1 MPSLKSDFFF
11 IDSLKKIKK
20 EDWNTCVDNDHP
32 FIQYEFLFA
41 LEKSESACSQTG
53 WKPHHYIECN
63 DKKEIIAICPLYL
76 KSHSYGEYIFDH
88 AWADAYHRHGLNYYP
103 KLQSA
108 IPFTPVTGDR
118 IFISQ
123 KIRSRKDKIKEIIN
137 NIINEAKKLNVSS
150 AHFNFIKNPNEW
162 SSEEPIMIREGIQFH
177 WENNHYKSFDDFL
190 STLSSRK
197 RKQIKKERQCLKI
210 NNLRVELLSGD
221 DLKKEDLEF
230 FYECYLDTTGRKW
243 GSTYLKKEFFM
254 NILKNFKDKI
264 LLMIAYQNDNK
275 VASALNFLSKTHLYG
290 RLWGSKFEVP
300 YLHFELCYYQAIDYA
315 IANNIKYVEA
325 GAQGEHKLSRG
336 YLPQKTWSA
345 HWIKEKDFS
354 TAINKFLNE
363 ETKMIN
369 NHKEDLEALGPY
381 KN

>member
-1 MPSLKSDFFF
+1 MSSLKSDYFF
-11 IDSLKKIKK
+11 IDSLKKVKQ
-20 EDWNTCVDNDHP
+20 EDWNACVDDDHP

-41 LEKSESACSQTG
+41 LEESESACSQTG
-53 WKPHHYIECN
+53 WKPYHYIEQN
-63 DKKEIIAICPLYL
+63 DDNDIIAICPLYL

-108 IPFTPVTGDR
+108 IPFTPVTGER
-118 IFISQ
+118 IFISK
-123 KIRSRKDKIKEIIN
+123 KIKNKKDKIKTIIN
-137 NIINEAKKLNVSS
+137 NIIGEAKKLNVSS

-162 SSEEPIMIREGIQFH
+162 DAEEPIMIREGIQFH
-177 WENNHYKSFDDFL
+177 WENNNYKSFDDFL

-197 RKQIKKERQCLKI
+197 RKQIKKERECLKI
-210 NNLRVELLSGD
+210 NNLNVKLLSGD
-221 DLKKEDLEF
+221 DLQKEDLEF

-254 NILKNFKDKI
+254 NILNNFKNKV
-264 LLMIAYQNDNK
+264 LLMIAYQDDTK

-354 TAINKFLNE
+354 SAINKFLNE
-363 ETKMIN
+363 ESKMTSS
-369 NHKEDLEALGPY
+369 HKENLEALGPY

>member
-1 MPSLKSDFFF
+1 MSSLKSDYFF
-11 IDSLKKIKK
+11 IDSLKKVKRG
-20 EDWNTCVDNDHP
+20 DWNACVDDDHP

-41 LEKSESACSQTG
+41 LEESESACSQTG
-53 WKPHHYIECN
+53 WKPYHYIEQN
-63 DKKEIIAICPLYL
+63 DDNDIIAICPLYL

-108 IPFTPVTGDR
+108 IPFTPVTGER
-118 IFISQ
+118 IFISK
-123 KIRSRKDKIKEIIN
+123 KIKNKKDKIKTIIN
-137 NIINEAKKLNVSS
+137 NIIGEAKKLNVSS

-162 SSEEPIMIREGIQFH
+162 DAEEPIMIREGIQFH
-177 WENNHYKSFDDFL
+177 WENNNYKSFDDFL

-197 RKQIKKERQCLKI
+197 RKQIKKERECLKI
-210 NNLRVELLSGD
+210 NNLNVKLLSGD
-221 DLKKEDLEF
+221 DLQKEDLEF

-254 NILKNFKDKI
+254 NILNNFKNKV
-264 LLMIAYQNDNK
+264 LLMIAYQDDTK

-354 TAINKFLNE
+354 SAINKFLNE
-363 ETKMIN
+363 ESKMIN
-369 NHKEDLEALGPY
+369 HHKKDLEALGPY
-381 KN
+381 KS

>member
-1 MPSLKSDFFF
+1 MSSLKSDFFF
-11 IDSLKKIKK
+11 IDSLKKVKK
-20 EDWNTCVDNDHP
+20 EDWNACVDDDHP
-32 FIQYEFLFA
+32 FIQYEFLCA
-41 LEKSESACSQTG
+41 LEESESACSQTG
-53 WKPHHYIECN
+53 WKPYHYIEYN
-63 DKKEIIAICPLYL
+63 DVNEVIAICPLYI

-118 IFISQ
+118 IFISK
-123 KIRSRKDKIKEIIN
+123 KIKNKKDKIKAIIN
-137 NIINEAKKLNVSS
+137 NIIGEAKKINVSS

-162 SSEEPIMIREGIQFH
+162 DAEEPIMIREGIQFH
-177 WENNHYKSFDDFL
+177 WENNNYKSFDDFL

-197 RKQIKKERQCLKI
+197 RKQIRKERECLKK
-210 NNLRVELLSGD
+210 NNLKVKLLSGD
-221 DLKKEDLEF
+221 DLQKEDLEF

-243 GSTYLKKEFFM
+243 GSTYLKKDFFM
-254 NILKNFKDKI
+254 NILSNFKNKI
-264 LLMIAYQNDNK
+264 LLMIAYQNDLK

-300 YLHFELCYYQAIDYA
+300 HLHFELCYYQAIDYA

-354 TAINKFLNE
+354 SAINKFLNKE
-363 ETKMIN
+363 SEMIN
-369 NHKEDLEALGPY
+369 HHKKNLEALGPY

>member
-20 EDWNTCVDNDHP
+20 EDWNTCVNNDHP

-53 WKPHHYIECN
+53 WKPYHYIEYKN
-63 DKKEIIAICPLYL
+63 DEIIALCPLYL

-108 IPFTPVTGDR
+108 IPFTPVTGER
-118 IFISQ
+118 IFVNK
-123 KIRSRKDKIKEIIN
+123 KIKNKKDKIKEIIN
-137 NIINEAKKLNVSS
+137 NIINEAKRLNVSS
-150 AHFNFIKNPNEW
+150 AHFNFIKNPNDW
-162 SSEEPIMIREGIQFH
+162 DANEPIMIREGIQFH
-177 WENNHYKSFDDFL
+177 WKNNDYKSFDDFL

-197 RKQIKKERQCLKI
+197 RKQIKKERQCLQN
-210 NNLRVELLSGD
+210 NNLEVKLLTGD
-221 DLKKEDLEF
+221 KLKKEDFDF

-254 NILKNFKDKI
+254 NILSTFKDKI
-264 LLMIAYQNDNK
+264 LLMIAVQDNIK
-275 VASALNFLSKTHLYG
+275 IASALNFLSETHLYG

-315 IANNIKYVEA
+315 IANKIKHVEA

-354 TAINKFLNE
+354 EAINKFLNE
-363 ETKMIN
+363 EAKMIN
-369 NHKEDLEALGPY
+369 HHKEDLEALGPY

>member
-1 MPSLKSDFFF
+1 MPSPKSEIFFV
-11 IDSLKKIKK
+11 DSLKKIKK
-20 EDWNTCVDNDHP
+20 EDWNNCVSSDHP

-41 LEKSESACSQTG
+41 LEESKSACTQTG
-53 WKPHHYIECN
+53 WKPHHYIEYN
-63 DKKEIIAICPLYL
+63 ENSEIIAICPLYL
-76 KSHSYGEYIFDH
+76 KNHSYGEYIFDH

-118 IFISQ
+118 IFIN
-123 KIRSRKDKIKEIIN
+123 KEIKNKKNKKKEIVN
-137 NIINEAKKLNVSS
+137 NIIKEAKRLNVSS

-162 SSEEPIMIREGIQFH
+162 DAEETIMIREGIQFH
-177 WENNHYKSFDDFL
+177 WQNNNYKSFDDFL

-197 RKQIKKERQCLKI
+197 RKQIKKERQCLI
-210 NNLRVELLSGD
+210 NNNIEVKLLNGE
-221 DLKKEDLEF
+221 DLQKEDFDF
-230 FYECYLDTTGRKW
+230 FYDCYLDTTGRKW
-243 GSTYLKKEFFM
+243 GSTYLKKEFFI
-254 NILKNFKDKI
+254 NIQSNFKEKI
-264 LLMIAYQNDNK
+264 LLIIAFQDDK
-275 VASALNFLSKTHLYG
+275 KIASALNFLSKTHLYG

-315 IANNIKYVEA
+315 IKNKIKYVEA

-345 HWIKEKDFS
+345 HWIKEKEFS
-354 TAINKFLNE
+354 NAINQFLDE

-369 NHKEDLEALGPY
+369 YHKEDLEALGPY

>member
-1 MPSLKSDFFF
+1 MTSPMSEFVF
-11 IDSLKKIKK
+11 IDSLKKVKK
-20 EDWNTCVDNDHP
+20 EDWNSCVGSYHP

-41 LEKSESACSQTG
+41 LEKSGSACSQTG
-53 WKPHHYIECN
+53 WKPHHYIEYN
-63 DKKEIIAICPLYL
+63 DNAEIIAICPLYL

-108 IPFTPVTGDR
+108 IPFTPVTGER
-118 IFISQ
+118 IFINE
-123 KIRSRKDKIKEIIN
+123 KISKIKDKIKDIIN
-137 NIINEAKKLNVSS
+137 NIIREAKKLNVSS

-162 SSEEPIMIREGIQFH
+162 DGEEPIMIREGIQFH
-177 WENNHYKSFDDFL
+177 WENNDYKSFDDFL

-197 RKQIKKERQCLKI
+197 RKQIKKERQCI
-210 NNLRVELLSGD
+210 ETNNLDVKLLRGD
-221 DLKKEDLEF
+221 DLQKQDLDF

-254 NILKNFKDKI
+254 DILKNFKNKI
-264 LLMIAYQNDNK
+264 LLMIAYQNNTK

-315 IANNIKYVEA
+315 IKNKIKYVEA

-345 HWIKEKDFS
+345 HWIREKEFS
-354 TAINKFLNE
+354 KAINKFLNE

-369 NHKEDLEALGPY
+369 YHKEDLETLGPY

>member
-1 MPSLKSDFFF
+1 MSSLKSEIFF

-20 EDWNTCVDNDHP
+20 EDWNSCVNNDHP

-41 LEKSESACSQTG
+41 LEQSESACTQTG
-53 WKPHHYIECN
+53 WKPYHYTEYN
-63 DKKEIIAICPLYL
+63 NNSEIIAVCPLYI
-76 KSHSYGEYIFDH
+76 KNHSYGEYIFDH

-118 IFISQ
+118 IFISK
-123 KIRSRKDKIKEIIN
+123 KIKNKKDKIKEIIN
-137 NIINEAKKLNVSS
+137 NIINEAKKLNLSS
-150 AHFNFIKNPNEW
+150 AHFNFIKDPNEW
-162 SSEEPIMIREGIQFH
+162 NANEPIMIREGIQFH
-177 WENNHYKSFDDFL
+177 WENKNYRSFDDFL

-197 RKQIKKERQCLKI
+197 RKQIKKERQCLK
-210 NNLRVELLSGD
+210 NNKLHVKLLTGEELSE
-221 DLKKEDLEF
+221 EDFNF

-243 GSTYLKKEFFM
+243 GSTYLKKEFFI
-254 NILKNFKDKI
+254 NIFSNFKDKI
-264 LLMIAYQNDNK
+264 LLMIAYQDNTK
-275 VASALNFLSKTHLYG
+275 IASALNFLSKTHLYG
-290 RLWGSKFEVP
+290 RLWGSKFEIP

-315 IANNIKYVEA
+315 IAKNIKYVEA

-345 HWIKEKDFS
+345 HWIKEKNFS

-369 NHKEDLEALGPY
+369 HHKEDLEALGPY

>member
-1 MPSLKSDFFF
+1 MPSLKSDYFF

-20 EDWNTCVDNDHP
+20 TDWNGCVDSDHP

-53 WKPHHYIECN
+53 WKPYHYIEYKN
-63 DKKEIIAICPLYL
+63 DEIIALCPLYL

-108 IPFTPVTGDR
+108 IPFTPVTGER
-118 IFISQ
+118 IFVNK
-123 KIRSRKDKIKEIIN
+123 KIKNKKDKIKEIIN
-137 NIINEAKKLNVSS
+137 NIINEAKRLNVSS
-150 AHFNFIKNPNEW
+150 AHFNFIKNPNDW
-162 SSEEPIMIREGIQFH
+162 DANEPIMIREGIQFH
-177 WENNHYKSFDDFL
+177 WKNNDYKSFDDFL

-197 RKQIKKERQCLKI
+197 RKQIKKERQCLQN
-210 NNLRVELLSGD
+210 NNLEVKLLTGD
-221 DLKKEDLEF
+221 KLKKEDFDF

-254 NILKNFKDKI
+254 NILSTFKDKI
-264 LLMIAYQNDNK
+264 LLMIAVQDNIK
-275 VASALNFLSKTHLYG
+275 IASALNFLSETHLYG

-315 IANNIKYVEA
+315 IANKIKHVEA

-354 TAINKFLNE
+354 EAINKFLNE
-363 ETKMIN
+363 EAKMIN
-369 NHKEDLEALGPY
+369 HHKEDLEALGPY
-381 KN
+381 KT

>member
-1 MPSLKSDFFF
+1 MPSLKSEILF
-11 IDSLKKIKK
+11 IDSLIKVNK
-20 EDWNTCVDNDHP
+20 NDWNNCIDSDHP

-41 LEKSESACSQTG
+41 LEKSGSACSQTG
-53 WKPHHYIECN
+53 WKSYHYIEYN
-63 DKKEIIAICPLYL
+63 DKSEIIAICPLYL

-118 IFISQ
+118 IFISK
-123 KIRSRKDKIKEIIN
+123 KIKNKKDKMKEIIN
-137 NIINEAKKLNVSS
+137 NIINEAKKINVSS

-162 SSEEPIMIREGIQFH
+162 NAEEPIMIREGIQFH
-177 WENNHYKSFDDFL
+177 WKNNNYKSFDDFL

-197 RKQIKKERQCLKI
+197 RKQIKKERQCLKN
-210 NNLRVELLSGD
+210 NNLEVKLLNGED
-221 DLKKEDLEF
+221 IKKEDFNF

-243 GSTYLKKEFFM
+243 GSTYLKKEFFI

-264 LLMIAYQNDNK
+264 LLMIAYQDNK
-275 VASALNFLSKTHLYG
+275 KIASALNFVSKTHLYG

-315 IANNIKYVEA
+315 ITNNIKYVEA

-336 YLPQKTWSA
+336 YLPKKTWSA

-354 TAINKFLNE
+354 KAINKFLNE

-369 NHKEDLEALGPY
+369 HHKEDLDNLGPY